1 MGLIYLP
8 ILLLAVVDFM
18 AGTGLVEVLVFL
30 ATLYILSVA
39 TTGTAPEVSGTDAKN
54 IKFL

>member
-18 AGTGLVEVLVFL
+18 AGTALVEVLVFL
-30 ATLYILSVA
+30 ATYILSVA